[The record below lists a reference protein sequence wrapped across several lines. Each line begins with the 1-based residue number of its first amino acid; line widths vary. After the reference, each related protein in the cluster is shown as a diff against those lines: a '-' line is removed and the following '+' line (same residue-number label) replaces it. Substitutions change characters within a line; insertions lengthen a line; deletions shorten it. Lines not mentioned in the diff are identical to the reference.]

1 MAGEVTDKIFKIN
14 GEDYKCEFIL
24 YNSVDGKDH
33 RSAIH
38 LTKGALKSLVIE
50 ENLFEPFIT
59 ATAIINNPVD
69 MIEER
74 LVTKGNGT
82 DRLFISFYSEEDP
95 KLRGSKEKYI
105 VSESIKVEYEFVIVG
120 EYNSVSE
127 TDRFGNFKIYDL
139 VDLAGFYELT

>member
-1 MAGEVTDKIFKIN
+1 MAQEVTDKIFKIN
-14 GEDYKCEFIL
+14 GEDYICEFIL
-24 YNSVDGKDH
+24 YNSVDGKEH
-33 RSAIH
+33 YNAIH

-82 DRLFISFYSEEDP
+82 DRLFISFYCRYD
-95 KLRGSKEKYI
+95 RRA
-105 VSESIKVEYEFVIVG
+105 VSNKGKWYG
-120 EYNSVSE
+120 
-127 TDRFGNFKIYDL
+127 
-139 VDLAGFYELT
+139 